1 MRQRR
6 SKPANPCRRNLGG
19 LLSCVKILGNP
30 KLVCL
35 AVLNMKAH
43 KPSPP
48 EVTKLLQAWS
58 KGDQSAFEQLVPLI
72 EAEIHRIARRYMLR
86 EAHDCQIQTTML
98 IDDVYLRLIAGETVQ
113 WQNRAHFFAV
123 CARAMRQVLV
133 SYARNRHAGKRGGGV
148 IMVVLEEALTVAQ
161 KRGEDVIK
169 LDEALT
175 TLAALSQRQSQIV
188 ELKFF
193 GGLETR
199 EIAEF
204 LKVPPRTIER
214 DWRIARAWLRRELS

>member
-1 MRQRR
+1 
-6 SKPANPCRRNLGG
+6 
-19 LLSCVKILGNP
+19 
-30 KLVCL
+30 
-35 AVLNMKAH
+35 MKAH

-58 KGDQSAFEQLVPLI
+58 QGDQSAFEQLLPLI
-72 EAEIHRIARRYMLR
+72 EVEIHHIAQRYMRR
-86 EAHDCQIQTTML
+86 EAHDCLLQTTVL
-98 IDDVYLRLIAGETVQ
+98 INDVYLRLVEGKTVK
-113 WQNRAHFFAV
+113 WENRAHFFAV
-123 CARAMRQVLV
+123 CAKAMRQVLV
-133 SYARNRHAGKRGGGV
+133 SYARNRYAGKRGGRV

-193 GGLETR
+193 GGLETE

-204 LKVPPRTIER
+204 LKVSPRTIER
-214 DWRIARAWLRRELS
+214 DWRVARAWLRRELSSDEH